1 MPGLGDQLVI
11 VRPIRVSGCFRQASR
26 SGSTR
31 HTAGSSIQ
39 KSPYPLV
46 ICWSAST
53 CAANWSRRI
62 IPDSSSSPPKKQE
75 LSPSRVPKVSTSSRF
90 EETNTL
96 FDMLKQRYAMFYSG
110 LVIGLIELKE
120 LKTLQRAPRRRRN
133 KTMQVVLRTF
143 VWMIGTYFRRGIAL
157 TKMIQKNL
165 PNQKSLRSLK
175 SSFAWILTKRTL
187 RQQ

>member
-1 MPGLGDQLVI
+1 MLVCVASDQLVI
-11 VRPIRVSGCFRQASR
+11 RPIGFLSFLAGVKIWETRQGR
-26 SGSTR
+26 
-31 HTAGSSIQ
+31 SSIQ
-39 KSPYPLV
+39 KSPILCHMLV
-46 ICWSAST
+46 SEYIRS
-53 CAANWSRRI
+53 NLEQRI

-96 FDMLKQRYAMFYSG
+96 FDMLKQRYAMSYSG

-175 SSFAWILTKRTL
+175 SSFAWILIKRTL